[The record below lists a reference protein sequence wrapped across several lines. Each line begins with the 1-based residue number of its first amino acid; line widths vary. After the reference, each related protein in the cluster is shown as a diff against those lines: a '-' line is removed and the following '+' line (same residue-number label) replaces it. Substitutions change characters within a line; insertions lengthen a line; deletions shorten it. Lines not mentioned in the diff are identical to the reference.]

1 MARKS
6 SRTLRFF
13 TYIQVNGEVIV
24 YHDTVK
30 CSVAVR
36 DHRSIPIDPGLINKL
51 DLRTPATKDVTC
63 HCWQVF

>member
-36 DHRSIPIDPGLINKL
+36 DRRSIPIDPG
-51 DLRTPATKDVTC
+51 
-63 HCWQVF
+63 